1 MHLCLYRKLIKRDP
15 SGQSHIPKAKKP
27 LIRLLRLQK
36 LENTTDHGINTIR
49 PRVR

>member
-15 SGQSHIPKAKKP
+15 SGQDHLSDAVKP
-27 LIRLLRLQK
+27 LIRLLLLQI
-36 LENTTDHGINTIR
+36 LGNTTDRDSNTVR